1 VTEYIRTIDELRWA
15 QENNPELVQWFADQ
29 VTILSDLEK
38 YLLWLSES
46 GTTTTVISKLRRD
59 HKRSLGIHP
68 SSASKTKKQA
78 CLLKLYYEC
87 THEIQ
92 PISSYEQRSQQTWD
106 FGTLIHDQHQTH
118 FEAMYGDQFR
128 KEVYLGDERLHIKS
142 STDGVFSFPEYRFI
156 LEMKSIKEGGNYG
169 WEKVQDK
176 PFTDNLRQTNTYMK
190 LADVPFGLILYINK
204 NSGGLYKEH
213 VVTFDQEMW
222 DQIENETI
230 LPVIDAAYGDGETP
244 PANPAFMTCKYC
256 SFEYACPY
264 SKRRTKKDVKSS
276 RRAW

>member
-1 VTEYIRTIDELRWA
+1 MTDCIRTIDELHWA
-15 QENNPELVQWFADQ
+15 QENDLELVEHYLSQ
-29 VTILSDLEK
+29 VTILGDLEK

-46 GTTTTVISKLRRD
+46 GTVTTVISKLRRD

-68 SSASKTKKQA
+68 SSASKKNV

-87 THEIQ
+87 TGEIQ
-92 PISSYEQRSQQTWD
+92 PISAYDQRSQQTWD
-106 FGTLIHDQHQTH
+106 FGTMIHDMHQIH

-128 KEVYLGDERLHIKS
+128 KEVYLGDDGLHIKS
-142 STDGVFSFPEYRFI
+142 STDGVFSFPSYRFI
-156 LEMKSIKEGGNYG
+156 LEMKSIKEGGNFG
-169 WEKVQDK
+169 WERIQDK
-176 PFTDNLRQTNTYMK
+176 PFNDNLRQTNTYMK

-213 VVTFDQEMW
+213 AVTFDQAMW
-222 DQIENETI
+222 DEVENGVI
-230 LPVIDAAYGDGETP
+230 IPVVDAAFADGPVP
-244 PANPAFMTCKYC
+244 PANQGWHCRQC

-264 SKRRTKKDVKSS
+264 AKRRAKKDVKSG